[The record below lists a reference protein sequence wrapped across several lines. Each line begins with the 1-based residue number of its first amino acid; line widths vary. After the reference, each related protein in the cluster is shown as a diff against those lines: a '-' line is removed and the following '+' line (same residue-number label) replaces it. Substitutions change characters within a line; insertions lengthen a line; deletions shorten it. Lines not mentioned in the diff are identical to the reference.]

1 MGSEKQ
7 QVQQGNRGSSFPL
20 ALSSAGETVRI
31 VMIRGGGK
39 MKERLLSIGLQVDD
53 IVEIVQCR
61 EKGAVLVAK
70 DDNRFML
77 GGGMA
82 HKIYVS
88 KE

>member
-1 MGSEKQ
+1 MGSEEQ
-7 QVQQGNRGSSFPL
+7 QVQKENKGPSFPL
-20 ALSSAGETVRI
+20 ALASAGESVRI
-31 VMIRGGGK
+31 VMVRGGGK

-53 IVEIVQCR
+53 AIEVVQCR

-82 HKIYVS
+82 QKIYVT

>member
-1 MGSEKQ
+1 MRSETQ
-7 QVQQGNRGSSFPL
+7 QVEPANKVPSFPL
-20 ALSSAGETVRI
+20 ALSSAGEIVRI

-39 MKERLLSIGLQVDD
+39 MRERLLSIGLQTNDV
-53 IVEIVQCR
+53 IEVVQCR

-82 HKIYVS
+82 QKIYVS

>member
-1 MGSEKQ
+1 MRSEEQ
-7 QVQQGNRGSSFPL
+7 QTQQDNKGPSFPL
-20 ALSSAGETVRI
+20 ALSSAGEVVRI

-39 MKERLLSIGLQVDD
+39 MKERLLSIGLQVNDV
-53 IVEIVQCR
+53 VEIVQCR

-82 HKIYVS
+82 QKIYVS

>member
-7 QVQQGNRGSSFPL
+7 QVQQKNRGPSFPL
-20 ALSSAGETVRI
+20 ALSSVGETVRI
-31 VMIRGGGK
+31 VMIRGCGK

-53 IVEIVQCR
+53 SIEIVQCR

-82 HKIYVS
+82 QKIYVV

>member
-1 MGSEKQ
+1 MDSTKHQAQ
-7 QVQQGNRGSSFPL
+7 QENKKPLFPL
-20 ALSSAGETVRI
+20 ALASAGEI
-31 VMIRGGGK
+31 VCIVTIRGGGK
-39 MKERLLSIGLQVDD
+39 MKERLLSIGLQVGDF
-53 IVEIVQCR
+53 VEIVQSR

-82 HKIYVS
+82 QKIYVS

>member
-7 QVQQGNRGSSFPL
+7 KRQQENRGPSFPL
-20 ALSSAGETVRI
+20 ALASAGEIIRI

-53 IVEIVQCR
+53 VVEIVQCR

-82 HKIYVS
+82 QKIYVS

>member
-1 MGSEKQ
+1 MGFEEQHLQ
-7 QVQQGNRGSSFPL
+7 QENKGPSFPL
-20 ALSSAGETVRI
+20 ALAGAGEIVRI

-39 MKERLLSIGLQVDD
+39 MKGRLLSIGIQVNDT
-53 IVEIVQCR
+53 VEIVQCR

-70 DDNRFML
+70 YDNRFML

-82 HKIYVS
+82 QKIYVS

>member
-1 MGSEKQ
+1 MDLETQ
-7 QVQQGNRGSSFPL
+7 QVEQASKGPSFPL

-39 MKERLLSIGLQVDD
+39 MKERLLSIGLQIDD
-53 IVEIVQCR
+53 VIEVVQCR
-61 EKGAVLVAK
+61 ERGAVLVAK

-82 HKIYVS
+82 QKLYVS

>member
-1 MGSEKQ
+1 MGPEEQ
-7 QVQQGNRGSSFPL
+7 QVQQENKGPSFPL
-20 ALSSAGETVRI
+20 ALAGSGEIVRI
-31 VMIRGGGK
+31 RMIRGGGK

-53 IVEIVQCR
+53 TIEIVQNR

-70 DDNRFML
+70 DGNRFML

-82 HKIYVS
+82 QKINVS